1 MTALSDIFDKYADS
15 TKEYNLANQEL
26 TIVEYINGYRL
37 HASVPW
43 HTVDYIFV
51 PVNFGRIHW
60 VLVFLSFNDRCL
72 YVYDSLRYAR
82 HDASIAL
89 EVKKLSQLLPSYLS
103 ISDFYKKKGDYGV
116 FIIAYAEYLSHGK
129 GIPHGYFDAKAF
141 RTCYAALLWQHG
153 TQKNKI
159 GAVSD
164 DESPYWPVRPQFDV
178 QSFF

>member
-1 MTALSDIFDKYADS
+1 M
-15 TKEYNLANQEL
+15 ENLPPQFPE
-26 TIVEYINGYRL
+26 
-37 HASVPW
+37 
-43 HTVDYIFV
+43 
-51 PVNFGRIHW
+51 
-60 VLVFLSFNDRCL
+60 
-72 YVYDSLRYAR
+72 SL
-82 HDASIAL
+82 
-89 EVKKLSQLLPSYLS
+89 
-103 ISDFYKKKGDYGV
+103 DYGV